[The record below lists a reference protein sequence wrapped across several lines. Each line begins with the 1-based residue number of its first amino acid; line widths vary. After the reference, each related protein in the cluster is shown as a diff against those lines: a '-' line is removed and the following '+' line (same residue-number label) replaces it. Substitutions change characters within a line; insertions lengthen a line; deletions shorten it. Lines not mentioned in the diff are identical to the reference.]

1 MIAPR
6 HGNYFALE
14 GVTHRPFYTMEGGDD
29 DSVEYIYT
37 IEYLEV
43 LLRSTTPRGRRHGR
57 FGVVAQIAQIED
69 SAAARQ
75 KNEEKRLMLMNSGG
89 RANATWSD
97 VVGGSIVVLSMG
109 CPDPGPLGDLLG
121 GQASSEAQYS
131 VTQASSD
138 TQYSVIGGGNHR
150 KKRKNTPGHI
160 ILVERQRLREKA
172 QRLTYNGIRMSH
184 QVLGALIKI
193 TASPDDDGRPPSS
206 TPASAAGRRPDTP
219 DDDDGRPAVEEKTR
233 PPATPPASAAGRC
246 PDTPDDDD
254 GRPAVEEKTRPPAT
268 PASTVKE
275 PCYPL
280 VVERGVVAERVVE
293 AAAAS
298 SGAAG
303 TDRTAAAAR
312 HESSGKAEARPG
324 ARPGGGADDGPGAPA
339 VWPPEAPQQRGE
351 KKKLWSEEV
360 VEENSGAEEK
370 KDDEVPSRWSSGP
383 KVDNDEA
390 LRLQM
395 SEEEVAATFEEVLRC
410 RDRALEHEAREME
423 TYLQKEGAPPLPEA
437 DHRGVSPATIHLL
450 TQHRRAAMTTP
461 SGSQG
466 EDKGYHLQLV
476 VVDDDLRRRVRWY
489 YYHCWSNSRK
499 VGGIRRYTCTDPGR
513 AQKKKKKKKK
523 KRNA

>member
-43 LLRSTTPRGRRHGR
+43 LLRSTTPRGHQRRDGR
-57 FGVVAQIAQIED
+57 FGVVAQIAQ
-69 SAAARQ
+69 
-75 KNEEKRLMLMNSGG
+75 
-89 RANATWSD
+89 SD

-109 CPDPGPLGDLLG
+109 CGDLLG

-219 DDDDGRPAVEEKTR
+219 DDDDDGRPAVEEETR

-351 KKKLWSEEV
+351 KKNCGRRRWWRRIPEQR
-360 VEENSGAEEK
+360 K
-370 KDDEVPSRWSSGP
+370 KKMMKS
-383 KVDNDEA
+383 
-390 LRLQM
+390 
-395 SEEEVAATFEEVLRC
+395 
-410 RDRALEHEAREME
+410 
-423 TYLQKEGAPPLPEA
+423 
-437 DHRGVSPATIHLL
+437 
-450 TQHRRAAMTTP
+450 RRA
-461 SGSQG
+461 GVRG
-466 EDKGYHLQLV
+466 
-476 VVDDDLRRRVRWY
+476 RRWIMMRPCGCR
-489 YYHCWSNSRK
+489 
-499 VGGIRRYTCTDPGR
+499 
-513 AQKKKKKKKK
+513 
-523 KRNA
+523 

>member
-6 HGNYFALE
+6 HGNYFALA
-14 GVTHRPFYTMEGGDD
+14 GVTHRPLYTIEGGDD
-29 DSVEYIYT
+29 DSVDKK
-37 IEYLEV
+37 YLRV
-43 LLRSTTPRGRRHGR
+43 LLRCNPRGHHHRRDGR
-57 FGVVAQIAQIED
+57 FGVVAQIAQIGD

-75 KNEEKRLMLMNSGG
+75 TECLTLMKGLLSGG

-97 VVGGSIVVLSMG
+97 DGVSHNSIVLSMG
-109 CPDPGPLGDLLG
+109 CLGLQTEDVL
-121 GQASSEAQYS
+121 
-131 VTQASSD
+131 TQAPEA
-138 TQYSVIGGGNHR
+138 QYSVIGGNQ
-150 KKRKNTPGHI
+150 KKRKSTRGHI
-160 ILVERQRLREKA
+160 ILVERQGLRVEVQRLR
-172 QRLTYNGIRMSH
+172 YDGIGKSH
-184 QVLGALIKI
+184 QVVGASIKI
-193 TASPDDDGRPPSS
+193 TASPDDDGRPPS
-206 TPASAAGRRPDTP
+206 T
-219 DDDDGRPAVEEKTR
+219 
-233 PPATPPASAAGRC
+233 PASAAGRC

-370 KDDEVPSRWSSGP
+370 EDDEVPSRWSSGP

-489 YYHCWSNSRK
+489 YYHCWAKSK
-499 VGGIRRYTCTDPGR
+499 EVGGIRRYTCTDPGR

>member
-57 FGVVAQIAQIED
+57 FGVVAQIAQ
-69 SAAARQ
+69 
-75 KNEEKRLMLMNSGG
+75 
-89 RANATWSD
+89 SD

-109 CPDPGPLGDLLG
+109 CGDLLG

-150 KKRKNTPGHI
+150 KKSKNTPGHI

-254 GRPAVEEKTRPPAT
+254 GRPAVEEETRP
-268 PASTVKE
+268 

-351 KKKLWSEEV
+351 KKNCGRRRWWRRIPEQR
-360 VEENSGAEEK
+360 K
-370 KDDEVPSRWSSGP
+370 KKMMKS
-383 KVDNDEA
+383 
-390 LRLQM
+390 
-395 SEEEVAATFEEVLRC
+395 
-410 RDRALEHEAREME
+410 
-423 TYLQKEGAPPLPEA
+423 
-437 DHRGVSPATIHLL
+437 
-450 TQHRRAAMTTP
+450 RRA
-461 SGSQG
+461 GVRG
-466 EDKGYHLQLV
+466 
-476 VVDDDLRRRVRWY
+476 RRWIMMRPCGCR
-489 YYHCWSNSRK
+489 
-499 VGGIRRYTCTDPGR
+499 
-513 AQKKKKKKKK
+513 
-523 KRNA
+523 

>member
-43 LLRSTTPRGRRHGR
+43 LLRSTTPRGHQRRHGR
-57 FGVVAQIAQIED
+57 FGVVAQIAQ
-69 SAAARQ
+69 
-75 KNEEKRLMLMNSGG
+75 
-89 RANATWSD
+89 SD

-109 CPDPGPLGDLLG
+109 CGDLLG

-219 DDDDGRPAVEEKTR
+219 DDDDGPPAVEEETR
-233 PPATPPASAAGRC
+233 P
-246 PDTPDDDD
+246 
-254 GRPAVEEKTRPPAT
+254 
-268 PASTVKE
+268 

-513 AQKKKKKKKK
+513 AQKKKKK
-523 KRNA
+523 RNA

>member
-43 LLRSTTPRGRRHGR
+43 LLRSTTPRGHQRRHGR
-57 FGVVAQIAQIED
+57 FGVVAQIAQIGD

-109 CPDPGPLGDLLG
+109 CGDLLG

-219 DDDDGRPAVEEKTR
+219 DDDD
-233 PPATPPASAAGRC
+233 
-246 PDTPDDDD
+246 D
-254 GRPAVEEKTRPPAT
+254 GRPAVEEETRP
-268 PASTVKE
+268 

-370 KDDEVPSRWSSGP
+370 EDDEVPSRWSSGP

-513 AQKKKKKKKK
+513 AQKKKKK
-523 KRNA
+523 RNA

>member
-6 HGNYFALE
+6 HGNYFALA
-14 GVTHRPFYTMEGGDD
+14 GVTHRPLYTIEGGDD
-29 DSVEYIYT
+29 DSVDKK
-37 IEYLEV
+37 YLRV
-43 LLRSTTPRGRRHGR
+43 LLRCNPRGHHHRRDGR

-109 CPDPGPLGDLLG
+109 CGDLLG

-150 KKRKNTPGHI
+150 KKSKNTPGHI

-193 TASPDDDGRPPSS
+193 TASPDDDGRPPS

-254 GRPAVEEKTRPPAT
+254 GRPAVEEETRP
-268 PASTVKE
+268 

-370 KDDEVPSRWSSGP
+370 EDDEVPSRWSSGP

-513 AQKKKKKKKK
+513 AQKKKKKKK
-523 KRNA
+523 RNA